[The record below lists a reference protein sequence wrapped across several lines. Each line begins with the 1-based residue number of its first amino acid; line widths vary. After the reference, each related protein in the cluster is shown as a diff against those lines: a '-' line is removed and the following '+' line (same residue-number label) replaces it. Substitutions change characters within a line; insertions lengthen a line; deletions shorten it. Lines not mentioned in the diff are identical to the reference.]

1 MDESLRSPDLS
12 ERLTD
17 QGITQFESGNITGA
31 LLTFESAVSLYPS
44 NMIAIQYRGIC
55 KCLMELGIDSL
66 SKETNN
72 CLRNTILDFSE
83 SHMGRDYVIQVE
95 D

>member
-1 MDESLRSPDLS
+1 MDESIKDSDLS

-17 QGITQFESGNITGA
+17 EGITQFEHGNITGA
-31 LLTFESAVSLYPS
+31 LLKFEAAVSLCHS

-55 KCLMELGIDSL
+55 ECLIALGIGSL
-66 SKETNN
+66 SKETNDS
-72 CLRNTILDFSE
+72 LRETILHFSQ
-83 SHMGRDYVIQVE
+83 SHMGRDYIIQVG